1 MVQPPSIVLYLY
13 LCVFSLCLFSILDYL
28 SNVQK
33 SAKQHAVYETIITL
47 GNVDEHPEPHESY
60 EILQQVYG
68 EWKKNYPNLAVVGAY
83 FHADEKGAPHIHI
96 DYVPIAHGYK
106 KGMAVQNGLVKAFGE
121 MGFILKGKDT
131 AQIQWQRDLKSRV
144 TELAKERGF
153 EVIEPTV
160 KRKKHVE
167 TAFYKLEKQVP
178 TLRDERNKLYGDV
191 ARAQEALYEANKPF
205 RDIEH
210 LECRL
215 EAVEAKYEALR
226 DYVAGFNFKGVNL
239 LERFDHEEAE
249 KASSHCQKESMVARK
264 CNTNA
269 HHAHYRR
276 YNSVLAAIQYQS
288 GAINHLSLQVVGHHQ
303 TSSNYQSRWQK
314 HTSLSHSRFYE
325 TFQCSL

>member
-1 MVQPPSIVLYLY
+1 MKKQITISVHNGTKVSRAHNMRNRKVTDKEPHIDKNGWYAIWHDEPLRDAYKRLFGKAQEEYNLKQTRNDRRIV
-13 LCVFSLCLFSILDYL
+13 DYL
-28 SNVQK
+28 STVQK

-68 EWKKNYPNLAVVGAY
+68 EWKMKYPNLAVVGAY

-106 KGMAVQNGLVKAFGE
+106 KGLAVQNGLVKAFGE

-153 EVIEPTV
+153 KVVEPTV

-167 TAFYKLEKQVP
+167 TALYKLEKQVP
-178 TLRDERNKLYGDV
+178 ALRKERNKLYGDV
-191 ARAQEALYEANKPF
+191 ARAQESLYEAEKPF
-205 RDIEH
+205 REIEH
-210 LECRL
+210 LEHRL
-215 EAVEAKYEALR
+215 EAVESKYEALR
-226 DYVAGFNFKGVNL
+226 DFVAGYNCKGVNL

-249 KASSHCQKESMVARK
+249 KASHEKRTRRK
-264 CNTNA
+264 TN
-269 HHAHYRR
+269 
-276 YNSVLAAIQYQS
+276 NSKDEME
-288 GAINHLSLQVVGHHQ
+288 
-303 TSSNYQSRWQK
+303 R
-314 HTSLSHSRFYE
+314 
-325 TFQCSL
+325 

>member
-1 MVQPPSIVLYLY
+1 MKKQITISVHNGTAVSRAHNMRNRKVTDKEPHIDKKGWYAVWHDEPLRDAYKRIFGKAQEEFNLKQTRNDRRI
-13 LCVFSLCLFSILDYL
+13 IDYL

-33 SAKQHAVYETIITL
+33 SAKQHPVYETIITL

-68 EWKKNYPNLAVVGAY
+68 EWKKNYPNLVVVGAY

-96 DYVPIAHGYK
+96 DYVPVAHGYK

-131 AQIQWQRDLKSRV
+131 AQIQWQRDLKSKV

-153 EVIEPTV
+153 KVVEPTV

-178 TLRDERNKLYGDV
+178 ALRDERNKLYGDV
-191 ARAQEALYEANKPF
+191 ARAQETLYEAEKPL
-205 RDIEH
+205 RDVRRLEH
-210 LECRL
+210 RL
-215 EAVEAKYEALR
+215 EAVETKYEALR
-226 DYVAGFNFKGVNL
+226 GFVAGYNSKGVNL

-249 KASSHCQKESMVARK
+249 KASREKRTRK
-264 CNTNA
+264 RAN
-269 HHAHYRR
+269 
-276 YNSVLAAIQYQS
+276 NSKD
-288 GAINHLSLQVVGHHQ
+288 GME
-303 TSSNYQSRWQK
+303 R
-314 HTSLSHSRFYE
+314 
-325 TFQCSL
+325 

>member
-1 MVQPPSIVLYLY
+1 MKKQITISVHNGTKVSRAHNVRNRKVTDKEPHIDKNGWYAIWHDEPLRNAYKR
-13 LCVFSLCLFSILDYL
+13 LFGKAQEEFNLKQTRNDRRVLDYL

-131 AQIQWQRDLKSRV
+131 AQIQWQRDLKSKV

-153 EVIEPTV
+153 QVVEPTV
-160 KRKKHVE
+160 KRKKHLE
-167 TAFYKLEKQVP
+167 TAFYKLEKQIP
-178 TLRDERNKLYGDV
+178 TLREERNELYKDV
-191 ARAQEALYEANKPF
+191 ARAQESLYEADKPL
-205 RDIEH
+205 RDIRH
-210 LECRL
+210 LEHRL
-215 EAVEAKYEALR
+215 NAVETKYEALR
-226 DYVAGFNFKGVNL
+226 GFVAGYNFKGVNL
-239 LERFDHEEAE
+239 LERFDSQEAK
-249 KASSHCQKESMVARK
+249 KASREKRERK
-264 CNTNA
+264 RANNDME
-269 HHAHYRR
+269 R
-276 YNSVLAAIQYQS
+276 
-288 GAINHLSLQVVGHHQ
+288 
-303 TSSNYQSRWQK
+303 
-314 HTSLSHSRFYE
+314 
-325 TFQCSL
+325 

>member
-1 MVQPPSIVLYLY
+1 MKKQITISVHNGTKVSRAHNMRNRKVTDKEPHIDKNGWYAVWHDEPLRDAYKRLFGKAQEEYNLKQTRNDRRIV
-13 LCVFSLCLFSILDYL
+13 DYL
-28 SNVQK
+28 STVQK

-68 EWKKNYPNLAVVGAY
+68 EWKMKYPNLAVVGAY

-106 KGMAVQNGLVKAFGE
+106 KGLAVQNGLVKAFGE

-153 EVIEPTV
+153 KVVEPTV

-167 TAFYKLEKQVP
+167 TALYKLEKQVP

-191 ARAQEALYEANKPF
+191 ARAQEALYEAEKPL
-205 RDIEH
+205 RDIRH
-210 LECRL
+210 LEHRL
-215 EAVEAKYEALR
+215 NAVETKYEALR
-226 DYVAGFNFKGVNL
+226 GFVAGYNFKGVNL
-239 LERFDHEEAE
+239 LERFDSQEAK
-249 KASSHCQKESMVARK
+249 KASREKRERK
-264 CNTNA
+264 RANNDME
-269 HHAHYRR
+269 R
-276 YNSVLAAIQYQS
+276 
-288 GAINHLSLQVVGHHQ
+288 
-303 TSSNYQSRWQK
+303 
-314 HTSLSHSRFYE
+314 
-325 TFQCSL
+325 

>member
-1 MVQPPSIVLYLY
+1 MKKQITISVHNGTKVSRAHNMRNRKVTDKEPHIDKNGWYAVWHDEPLRDAYKRLFGKAQEEYNLKQTRNDRRIV
-13 LCVFSLCLFSILDYL
+13 DYL
-28 SNVQK
+28 STVQK

-68 EWKKNYPNLAVVGAY
+68 EWKMKYPNLAVVGAY

-106 KGMAVQNGLVKAFGE
+106 KGLAVQNGLVKAFGE

-153 EVIEPTV
+153 KVVEPTV

-167 TAFYKLEKQVP
+167 TALYKLEKQVP
-178 TLRDERNKLYGDV
+178 ALRKERNKLYGDV
-191 ARAQEALYEANKPF
+191 ARAQESLYEAEKPF
-205 RDIEH
+205 REVEH
-210 LECRL
+210 LERRL
-215 EAVEAKYEALR
+215 EDVEAKYEALR
-226 DYVAGFNFKGVNL
+226 GFVAGYNSKGVNL

-249 KASSHCQKESMVARK
+249 KASREKRTRKRADNSMER
-264 CNTNA
+264 
-269 HHAHYRR
+269 
-276 YNSVLAAIQYQS
+276 
-288 GAINHLSLQVVGHHQ
+288 
-303 TSSNYQSRWQK
+303 
-314 HTSLSHSRFYE
+314 
-325 TFQCSL
+325 

>member
-1 MVQPPSIVLYLY
+1 MKKQITISVHNGTKVSRAHNMRNRKVTDKEPHIDKNGWYAVWHDEPLRDAYKRLFGKAQEEFNLKQNRNDRRIV
-13 LCVFSLCLFSILDYL
+13 DYL
-28 SNVQK
+28 STVQK

-68 EWKKNYPNLAVVGAY
+68 EWKMKYPNLAVVGAY

-153 EVIEPTV
+153 KVVEPTV

-167 TAFYKLEKQVP
+167 TALYKLEKQVP
-178 TLRDERNKLYGDV
+178 ALRKERNKLYGDV
-191 ARAQEALYEANKPF
+191 ARAQESLYEAEKPF
-205 RDIEH
+205 REVEH
-210 LECRL
+210 LEHRL
-215 EAVEAKYEALR
+215 EAVETKYEALR
-226 DYVAGFNFKGVNL
+226 GFVAGYNSKGVNL

-249 KASSHCQKESMVARK
+249 KASHKKRTRRK
-264 CNTNA
+264 TN
-269 HHAHYRR
+269 
-276 YNSVLAAIQYQS
+276 NSKDEME
-288 GAINHLSLQVVGHHQ
+288 
-303 TSSNYQSRWQK
+303 R
-314 HTSLSHSRFYE
+314 
-325 TFQCSL
+325 

>member
-1 MVQPPSIVLYLY
+1 MKKQITISVHNGTKVSRAHNMRNRKVTDKEPHIDKNGWYAIWHDEPLRDAYKRLFGKAQEEFNLKQNRNDRRIV
-13 LCVFSLCLFSILDYL
+13 DYL
-28 SNVQK
+28 STVQK

-68 EWKKNYPNLAVVGAY
+68 EWKMKYPNLAVVGAY

-153 EVIEPTV
+153 KVVEPTV

-167 TAFYKLEKQVP
+167 TALYKLEKQVP
-178 TLRDERNKLYGDV
+178 ALRKERNKLYGDV
-191 ARAQEALYEANKPF
+191 ARAQEALYKAEKPF
-205 RDIEH
+205 REGRTPGTPFRGRRG
-210 LECRL
+210 RL
-215 EAVEAKYEALR
+215 
-226 DYVAGFNFKGVNL
+226 
-239 LERFDHEEAE
+239 
-249 KASSHCQKESMVARK
+249 
-264 CNTNA
+264 
-269 HHAHYRR
+269 
-276 YNSVLAAIQYQS
+276 
-288 GAINHLSLQVVGHHQ
+288 
-303 TSSNYQSRWQK
+303 
-314 HTSLSHSRFYE
+314 
-325 TFQCSL
+325 

>member
-1 MVQPPSIVLYLY
+1 MKKQITISVHNGTKVSRAHNVRNRKVTDKEPHIDKNGWYAIWHDEPLRNAYKRLFGKAQEEFNLKQTRNDRRIV
-13 LCVFSLCLFSILDYL
+13 DYL

-47 GNVDEHPEPHESY
+47 GNVDEHPAPHESY

-121 MGFILKGKDT
+121 MGFVLKGKDT
-131 AQIQWQRDLKSRV
+131 AQIQWQRDLKSKV

-153 EVIEPTV
+153 KVVEPTV

-178 TLRDERNKLYGDV
+178 ALRDERNKLYGDV
-191 ARAQEALYEANKPF
+191 ARAQETLYEAEKPL
-205 RDIEH
+205 RDVRRLEH
-210 LECRL
+210 RL
-215 EAVEAKYEALR
+215 EAVEMKYEALR
-226 DYVAGFNFKGVNL
+226 GFVAGYNSKGVNL

-249 KASSHCQKESMVARK
+249 KASREKR
-264 CNTNA
+264 T
-269 HHAHYRR
+269 RR
-276 YNSVLAAIQYQS
+276 RANNSKDDME
-288 GAINHLSLQVVGHHQ
+288 
-303 TSSNYQSRWQK
+303 R
-314 HTSLSHSRFYE
+314 
-325 TFQCSL
+325 